1 MDTIGT
7 YELKT
12 HLSDILGRVER
23 GEQIVITR
31 RGVPVARL
39 VPANAET
46 LAPAE
51 VLRQMRELRARQQ
64 PIAWE
69 TLKKWRDEGRR

>member
-1 MDTIGT
+1 MKTIGT

-12 HLSDILGRVER
+12 HLSDVLGRVER

-39 VPANAET
+39 VPTNAAT
-46 LAPAE
+46 LAPEE